1 MRLCLL
7 VAFSYLPSIRFYI
20 LSYVCA
26 VIDFISARLHQMI
39 NNASHALSHTFFC
52 HLCIQTSN
60 QVTKKPLPT
69 CRSSPCPLYL
79 VTASAFFIIAFS
91 ISAALIATALITTA
105 LITAA
110 LSAFALLP
118 LLIISSISATLS
130 SSASHANRLH
140 GGKFNRY
147 IFSFLCYHS

>member
-52 HLCIQTSN
+52 HLCIQTSY
-60 QVTKKPLPT
+60 QVTKKHLPT

-79 VTASAFFIIAFS
+79 VTASAICFFAFFIFDD
-91 ISAALIATALITTA
+91 LNATAL
-105 LITAA
+105 
-110 LSAFALLP
+110 
-118 LLIISSISATLS
+118 
-130 SSASHANRLH
+130 
-140 GGKFNRY
+140 
-147 IFSFLCYHS
+147 